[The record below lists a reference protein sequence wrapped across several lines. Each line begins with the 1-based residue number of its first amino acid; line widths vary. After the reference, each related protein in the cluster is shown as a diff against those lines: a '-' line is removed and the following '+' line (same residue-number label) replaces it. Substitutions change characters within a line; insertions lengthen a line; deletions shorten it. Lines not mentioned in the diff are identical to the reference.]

1 MVVNLA
7 LDGRITDAK
16 NAKLEII
23 DNQVNILSDGLIG
36 GVQLT
41 LSHDSD
47 FYLLIDNSLIS
58 NYRTTEN
65 ESTII
70 FVLPENETNFI

>member
-23 DNQVNILSDGLIG
+23 DNQINILSDGLIG

-47 FYLLIDNSLIS
+47 FSFELIDNSLIS

-70 FVLPENETNFI
+70 FILP